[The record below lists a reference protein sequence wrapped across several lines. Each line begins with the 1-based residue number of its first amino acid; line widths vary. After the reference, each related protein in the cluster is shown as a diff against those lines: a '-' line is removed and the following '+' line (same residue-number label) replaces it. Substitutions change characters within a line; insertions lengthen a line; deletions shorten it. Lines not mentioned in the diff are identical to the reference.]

1 MSKLLGVIITEL
13 REKKINYEEYLK
25 KMALLA
31 KKVSEGEKDDLPNSI
46 KTSALRALF
55 NNLNKNKSLA
65 LQIDKAVRR
74 VKQVDF
80 RGNEKKERLIKQKI
94 YQILQDDQEV
104 ERIFSIIKEQKD
116 Y

>member
-1 MSKLLGVIITEL
+1 MSKLLGAIILEL
-13 REKKINYEEYLK
+13 REKKINYEDYLK

-31 KKVSEGEKDDLPNSI
+31 QKVSNTKRDDLPNSI
-46 KTSALRALF
+46 KTSAQRALF
-55 NNLNKNKSLA
+55 HNLSKDESLA
-65 LQIDKAVRR
+65 LKVDEAVKR

-80 RGNEKKERLIKQKI
+80 RGNERKERLIKQEI
-94 YQILQDDQEV
+94 HQILQDEQEV